1 MFLQKSSKNLPAPS
15 LQAKRKN
22 QYGQN
27 GYKKTKFRQFLSIFG
42 MDFAIWIM

>member
-1 MFLQKSSKNLPAPS
+1 MFLQKSSKNLLTPL

-27 GYKKTKFRQFLSIFG
+27 GHKKAKFRQFLSIFG